1 MKYLIIDDDEAFCS
15 VLARV
20 LKRKDHQVLTAID
33 GKQAF
38 ALCEAHDD
46 VERIILDLKLDNES
60 GLSILPII
68 KKLIPSVDILILT
81 SYSSISTAVEAIKLG
96 AINYLCKPASA
107 DEIIFAFSP
116 QESSDKDAKEVP
128 VPSAP
133 TSVYRL
139 EWEHIQKVLNDNEGN
154 ISATARSL
162 GMHRRTLQRK
172 LQKKPSK

>member
-1 MKYLIIDDDEAFCS
+1 MDRMKNDAIYRTDLASRHNLFRLGLIRAVVLMGQGLALVYFSLIRPIDIPVSSIAL
-15 VLARV
+15 VLA
-20 LKRKDHQVLTAID
+20 
-33 GKQAF
+33 
-38 ALCEAHDD
+38 
-46 VERIILDLKLDNES
+46 
-60 GLSILPII
+60 
-68 KKLIPSVDILILT
+68 
-81 SYSSISTAVEAIKLG
+81 
-96 AINYLCKPASA
+96 
-107 DEIIFAFSP
+107 IFAFSP

-128 VPSAP
+128 APSAP